1 MQYESKIRE
10 SKQNVHVLS
19 LLYEA
24 SIAQF
29 PAFCPEFIE
38 EDYLISDT
46 PNLRSS
52 GKLHPYS
59 GSATPMKLFA
69 HVNRFGDR
77 ITAAFGNIAQ
87 EVTGKEVFHPS
98 SAHCIVVEALEKTRS
113 SEALAKRLWMSLV
126 AEGREAL
133 YQEDLIEV
141 LTDQPTALAVE
152 AFETMDTDKNGDVTL
167 DEMIQKV
174 CQVGR
179 SRKAIASSLHDV
191 DQAINVLDN
200 LLLSSVL
207 LICVFIFIAFLN
219 TSFVTTL
226 ATAGT
231 ALLSLS
237 FVFAATASEVLGSCI
252 FLFVKHP
259 FDVGDVVVVTSQKL
273 IVERISLLYTVF
285 KCASSH
291 TTTQCPNATLNGL
304 WIDNITRSKSMRESL
319 VVDVSFDTSLEDVEF
334 LRREMEMFVRD
345 SDNSRDFEPDVE
357 VELRGVGSMDKL
369 QLGIDIKHK
378 SNWSNSAVTAS
389 RRSKFMCAL
398 VLALRKVPIHAPGGG
413 GALLGSVSQPTYSV
427 NVTDE
432 QATEARAEFDKAKAA
447 KHVKDSKPPPLSKTH
462 PDLGTSTALT
472 DPPIENPLLQQRSP
486 PIGSSSEIQA
496 LTNLNTRA
504 AAQDANQDWQ
514 TRDTISPIRR
524 QGGSTIEGRRSLE
537 TGGSHHLQRASTH
550 GKRRQSQASRDS
562 TGSNLRLSSRVD
574 DPMPEI
580 GSQAFQQYTIQSRS
594 GSGRTPAS
602 PTMRIGETPTASQYN
617 PYVQS
622 APIYEYPP
630 GRGSDEDAAS
640 IRTVPPALNIRAVGA
655 TDTPRTALPHE
666 LDGDGKTKG

>member
-1 MQYESKIRE
+1 MQYELKIKE
-10 SKQNVHVLS
+10 SKQNVHILG

-24 SIAQF
+24 SVAQF
-29 PAFCPEFIE
+29 PAFCPEFLE

-46 PNLRSS
+46 STLGST
-52 GKLHPYS
+52 GKLGTHS

-69 HVNRFGDR
+69 QVNRIGDK
-77 ITAAFGNIAQ
+77 ITAAFGNIAH
-87 EVTGKEVFHPS
+87 EVTGKEVFNPS
-98 SAHCIVVEALEKTRS
+98 SAHSIVVEALEKTRP

-141 LTDQPTALAVE
+141 LVDQPTAVAID
-152 AFETMDTDKNGDVTL
+152 AFETLDSDKNGDVTL

-207 LICVFIFIAFLN
+207 LVCVFIFIAFLN

-285 KCASSH
+285 KCAGSH
-291 TTTQCPNATLNGL
+291 TTTQCPNATLNSL

-319 VVDVSFDTSLEDVEF
+319 VIDVSFDTSLEDVEF
-334 LRREMEMFVRD
+334 LRREVETFVRD
-345 SDNSRDFEPDVE
+345 SDNNRDFEPDVE

-398 VLALRKVPIHAPGGG
+398 VLALRKVPIYAPGGG
-413 GALLGSVSQPTYSV
+413 GAVLGSVNQPTYSV

-432 QATEARAEFDKAKAA
+432 QARQARAEFDKGKDA
-447 KHVKDSKPPPLSKTH
+447 KHVKAYKPPPPSKTY
-462 PDLGTSTALT
+462 PDLGSSTALA
-472 DPPIENPLLQQRSP
+472 DPPMENSVLQQRP
-486 PIGSSSEIQA
+486 PMIGSFTEIQA
-496 LTNLNTRA
+496 LNNLNIRA
-504 AAQDANQDWQ
+504 PAQDANQDWQ
-514 TRDTISPIRR
+514 TGDATSSIRR
-524 QGGSTIEGRRSLE
+524 QGDSITAGVRTPEIEGRYK
-537 TGGSHHLQRASTH
+537 LQRDSTH

-562 TGSNLRLSSRVD
+562 TGSNLRPPRAD
-574 DPMPEI
+574 DPMPGI
-580 GSQAFQQYTIQSRS
+580 GLHTLQHNFIQPHPETGGIS
-594 GSGRTPAS
+594 AS
-602 PTMRIGETPTASQYN
+602 PTVMTGETLTASQYN
-617 PYVQS
+617 PYIQT

-630 GRGSDEDAAS
+630 SRGSEEERS
-640 IRTVPPALNIRAVGA
+640 SVRTGPPASNL
-655 TDTPRTALPHE
+655 RTIGSANRSRTNPAHE
-666 LDGDGKTKG
+666 LDAVGKSSKG